1 MVAAALVLSASLSA
15 QQQQQRA
22 FANQLDALML
32 PDTDRSQ
39 AHFTAFRN
47 IEIYYPA
54 DSSLSRLLEGKNDK
68 IELETSNAKE
78 VIDAINAAISTEKK
92 SPVTIEKDGDD
103 GGGTTVGYVA
113 RIKGYADRAQL
124 SFKIDVKG
132 NITRYV
138 LRQEKPDGGGNGS
151 SGGELAIVDLD
162 WRSFSV
168 DQPLPVKTD
177 NGTTAV
183 VVADINTPA
192 GALAV
197 LAPELAGKLL
207 ADQEAKAM
215 LQDPLLN
222 FGRFGLPMKSWH
234 FLFDVTDVQL
244 KNYNVFREGEGRT
257 VSIHSI
263 GESSFREGTYLP
275 DEKDL
280 HTQIDGVPVRM
291 HASTPP
297 SGQITIADYSKV
309 QESSGGTEFALVSSK
324 SNAGPEIGFQM
335 QVLLALGGMMGA
347 VAVFVLYKSRR

>member
-1 MVAAALVLSASLSA
+1 
-15 QQQQQRA
+15 
-22 FANQLDALML
+22 ML

-54 DSSLSRLLEGKNDK
+54 GSSLSRLLEGKNDK

-92 SPVTIEKDGDD
+92 SPVTIEKDGGD

-132 NITRYV
+132 NITGYV

-257 VSIHSI
+257 VSI
-263 GESSFREGTYLP
+263 
-275 DEKDL
+275 
-280 HTQIDGVPVRM
+280 
-291 HASTPP
+291 
-297 SGQITIADYSKV
+297 
-309 QESSGGTEFALVSSK
+309 
-324 SNAGPEIGFQM
+324 
-335 QVLLALGGMMGA
+335 
-347 VAVFVLYKSRR
+347 

>member
-1 MVAAALVLSASLSA
+1 MIAAALVLSAGLFA
-15 QQQQQRA
+15 QQQQRA

-54 DSSLSRLLEGKNDK
+54 GSSLSRLLDGRNDK
-68 IELETSNAKE
+68 IELETGNAKE
-78 VIDAINAAISTEKK
+78 VINAINAAISKEQK
-92 SPVTIEKDGDD
+92 SPATIESDGS
-103 GGGTTVGYVA
+103 TVGYVA
-113 RIKGYADRAQL
+113 KIKGYPDRAQL

-132 NITRYV
+132 NITGYV
-138 LRQEKPDGGGNGS
+138 LRQEKPDGSSNGGD
-151 SGGELAIVDLD
+151 GEPAIVDLG

-168 DQPLPVKTD
+168 EQPLPVKTD
-177 NGTTAV
+177 NGTTTTAAV
-183 VVADINTPA
+183 DVNTPA

-207 ADQEAKAM
+207 ADPGAKAM
-215 LQDPLLN
+215 LQDPILN

-234 FLFDVTDVQL
+234 FLFDVTGVQL

-280 HTQIDGVPVRM
+280 QIEIDGVPVRM

-297 SGQITIADYSKV
+297 PSGQITIAGYSRV
-309 QESSGGTEFALVSSK
+309 QEGGGGTEFALVSSK
-324 SNAGPEIGFQM
+324 NNAGPEMGFQM
-335 QVLLALGGMMGA
+335 QVLLVLGGMMGA